1 MGSIL
6 TQRIEFNLLTQG
18 GNMKRVN
25 EPNKNGYI
33 EIDFDGNV
41 KAGFKVKN
49 GNIIVLGA
57 MDGYGRPI
65 KIKD

>member
-1 MGSIL
+1 
-6 TQRIEFNLLTQG
+6 
-18 GNMKRVN
+18 MKRVN

-33 EIDFDGNV
+33 EIDFGGNV
-41 KAGFKVKN
+41 KAGFKVEN

-65 KIKD
+65 KIGD

>member
-6 TQRIEFNLLTQG
+6 TQHIKYNLLIQG
-18 GNMKRVN
+18 GNMKRIN

-33 EIDFDGNV
+33 EIDFDGHV
-41 KAGFKVKN
+41 KAGFKVED
-49 GNIIVLGA
+49 GCIIVLGA

-65 KIKD
+65 KIED

>member
-1 MGSIL
+1 
-6 TQRIEFNLLTQG
+6 
-18 GNMKRVN
+18 MKRVN

-41 KAGFKVKN
+41 KAGFKVEN

-57 MDGYGRPI
+57 MDGYGVSI
-65 KIKD
+65 KIED